1 MRSTLPERIERG
13 RIREVG
19 PWSSAHGDLFGA
31 FSVFCPVSRAWL
43 KIIASQGDAEIPWE
57 HVSVSLR
64 DRVPTWD
71 EMCWVKDQF
80 FDEEET
86 VVQFHPP
93 RSEYVNHHPFCLH
106 LWRPTH
112 HVIPRPPPIAVG
124 PLGGA

>member
-1 MRSTLPERIERG
+1 MRSTFPERVERG
-13 RIREVG
+13 RIRDTG
-19 PWSSAHGDLFGA
+19 PWSSAHGDRCGA
-31 FSVFCPVSRAWL
+31 FLVFCPPSRAWL
-43 KIIASQGDAEIPWE
+43 KIIASQGDDEIPWE

-80 FDEEET
+80 FEEEET
-86 VVQFHPP
+86 VLQFHPP
-93 RSEYVNHHPFCLH
+93 RSEYVNFHPFCLH

-112 HVIPRPPPIAVG
+112 DVIPRPPPIAVG

>member
-1 MRSTLPERIERG
+1 MRSTLPERVERG
-13 RIREVG
+13 RIDSAG
-19 PWSSAHGDLFGA
+19 PWSSRRGDLFGA
-31 FSVFCPVSRAWL
+31 FSVFCPPSRAWL
-43 KIIASQGDAEIPWE
+43 KIIASQGDDEIPWE

-80 FDEEET
+80 FDDEET

-93 RSEYVNHHPFCLH
+93 RSEYVNCHPFCLH
-106 LWRPTH
+106 LWRPMRD
-112 HVIPRPPPIAVG
+112 VIPRPPPIAVG